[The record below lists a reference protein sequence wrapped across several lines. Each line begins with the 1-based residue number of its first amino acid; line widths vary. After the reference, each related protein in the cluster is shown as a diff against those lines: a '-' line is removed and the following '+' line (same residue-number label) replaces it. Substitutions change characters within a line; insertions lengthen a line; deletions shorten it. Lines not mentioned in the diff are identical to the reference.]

1 MRRLITLFALLGL
14 VMASQIPA
22 GATTSDLPKTTA
34 SFNDHVLKT
43 AYEGDVLYVGGA
55 FTHAL
60 DVDGTRVPRRHLA
73 AVDSASGALLPFAPD
88 LDGQVY
94 EVAATSDYLYA
105 AGDFQHVDGVPMPRL
120 ARFDLGTGVL
130 DEQWRPRPSAA
141 VLAVEPAGDRVY
153 LGGRFASVGG
163 HGQPYLAAV
172 SASDG
177 AVVPTFAPQVQE
189 GAVRDIESGH
199 GRLYASGG
207 FGRAEGEKQ
216 FGKLAAF
223 DPSTGRLDRSFQA
236 DVYVLTRQIVIDD
249 DRVYAALDGRGGE
262 VRAFDDTGEALWYQA
277 VDGGMQAVAVWGETV
292 IAGGH
297 FDKACVTN
305 HAGPSGE
312 CVDGVKA
319 PRGKLLA
326 VDRNGRLL
334 SWNPDANGV
343 IGVWDLKTH
352 PEGESLAA
360 GGTFTTFAGGTVQ
373 QKRLAVFD

>member
-1 MRRLITLFALLGL
+1 MRRLITLFALLGM

-22 GATTSDLPKTTA
+22 GATTSDSPKATA
-34 SFNDHVLKT
+34 SFDDHVLKT
-43 AYEGDVLYVGGA
+43 AYDGDVVYAGGS
-55 FTHAL
+55 FTHAI
-60 DVDGTRVPRRHLA
+60 DVDGTRVPRSHLA
-73 AVDSASGALLPFAPD
+73 AVDSVSGALLPFAPD
-88 LDGQVY
+88 LDGQVH
-94 EVAATSDYLYA
+94 EVVTTSDHLYA

-120 ARFDLGTGVL
+120 ARFDLDTGAL
-130 DEQWRPRPSAA
+130 DERWRPGPSAA
-141 VLAVEPAGDRVY
+141 VLAVEPVGDRVY

-172 SASDG
+172 NASDG
-177 AVVPTFAPQVQE
+177 AVVPTFSPRVQE

-199 GRLYASGG
+199 GRLYVSGG
-207 FGRAEGEKQ
+207 FSRVEGEKQ
-216 FGKLAAF
+216 FGKLAAL

-236 DVYVLTRQIVIDD
+236 DVYVLTRQIAIDD

-262 VRAFDDTGEALWYQA
+262 VRAFDTTGEALWYQA
-277 VDGGMQAVAVWGETV
+277 VDGGMQAVAVWEGTI

-297 FDKACVTN
+297 FDEACVTN

-312 CVDGVKA
+312 CVDGTKA

-326 VDRNGRLL
+326 VDRDGRLL

-352 PEGESLAA
+352 PESESLAV
-360 GGTFTTFAGGTVQ
+360 GGTFTTFAGGAVLQ
-373 QKRLAVFD
+373 RRLAIFE

>member
-1 MRRLITLFALLGL
+1 MRPGRPSSCETAVMRRLITLFALLGL

-153 LGGRFASVGG
+153 LG
-163 HGQPYLAAV
+163 
-172 SASDG
+172 
-177 AVVPTFAPQVQE
+177 
-189 GAVRDIESGH
+189 
-199 GRLYASGG
+199 
-207 FGRAEGEKQ
+207 
-216 FGKLAAF
+216 
-223 DPSTGRLDRSFQA
+223 
-236 DVYVLTRQIVIDD
+236 
-249 DRVYAALDGRGGE
+249 
-262 VRAFDDTGEALWYQA
+262 
-277 VDGGMQAVAVWGETV
+277 
-292 IAGGH
+292 
-297 FDKACVTN
+297 
-305 HAGPSGE
+305 
-312 CVDGVKA
+312 
-319 PRGKLLA
+319 
-326 VDRNGRLL
+326 
-334 SWNPDANGV
+334 
-343 IGVWDLKTH
+343 
-352 PEGESLAA
+352 
-360 GGTFTTFAGGTVQ
+360 
-373 QKRLAVFD
+373 